1 MSNSMNKSQLAE
13 KLFQHFQ
20 QDERRNMSKAF
31 ASEIIDAIFGVS
43 PRYTA
48 ADYRNKRCKKK
59 ETGKKVDSKD
69 ADGILASHLLGK
81 PSKSKGKTTYNKVT
95 IPGFGTL
102 SVAYRKERKGRHPGT
117 KKDIKI
123 PETHVITFRPGKS
136 LKTAAHYDI
145 DK

>member
-1 MSNSMNKSQLAE
+1 MGSFILKWSFIMSNSMNKSQLAE

-48 ADYRNKRCKKK
+48 ADFRNKRCKKK
-59 ETGKKVDSKD
+59 ETGKKVNTKDS
-69 ADGILASHLLGK
+69 DGILASHLLGA
-81 PSKSKGKTTYNKVT
+81 PSKAKDKTTYNKVT

-102 SVAYRKERKGRHPGT
+102 SVAYRKER
-117 KKDIKI
+117 
-123 PETHVITFRPGKS
+123 
-136 LKTAAHYDI
+136 
-145 DK
+145 

>member
-1 MSNSMNKSQLAE
+1 MSNSMNKSQLAD

-20 QDERRNMSKAF
+20 QDDKKKRNMSKAF

-59 ETGKKVDSKD
+59 ETGQKVNGDD
-69 ADGILASHLLGK
+69 ADGILASHLLGSSDADK
-81 PSKSKGKTTYNKVT
+81 PNKVT

-102 SVAYRKERKGRHPGT
+102 SVAFRNKRKGRHPGT
-117 KKDIKI
+117 KKDITI

-136 LKTAAHYDI
+136 LKTAAHFDI
-145 DK
+145 SK

>member
-20 QDERRNMSKAF
+20 EKDNRTMSKAF
-31 ASEIIDAIFGVS
+31 ASEIIDAIFKVA

-48 ADYRNKRCKKK
+48 ADARNKRCKKNQQ
-59 ETGKKVDSKD
+59 GKKVENND
-69 ADGILASHLLGK
+69 ADGILASHLLAS
-81 PSKSKGKTTYNKVT
+81 SKDEQNKVT

-102 SVAYRKERKGRHPGT
+102 SVAHRKARKGRHPGT

-123 PETHVITFRPGKS
+123 PATHVVTFRPGKS
-136 LKTAAHYDI
+136 LKTAAHYDV
-145 DK
+145 D